1 MKGIYLMKKP
11 IIKPEQGKRLKA
23 ALKYRNKSQ
32 KWLSDNAHISQPTI
46 SDIING
52 KVRLTEQNAL
62 LFSRVLDISL
72 KYLLLES
79 DYITSEEKAADRW
92 QSYSKREQLY
102 LQILELHGYELITT
116 VSELEEKVSDSFF
129 IKQWVIKDEWGKSTT
144 LHHVNYD
151 RARIIF
157 LYDQKAKKLSP
168 PILMSEFW
176 EMISNIDYHFLCCLE
191 RPFRK
196 YKDMI
201 KYSIP
206 LGKKPKI

>member
-1 MKGIYLMKKP
+1 MVMEFSVG
-11 IIKPEQGKRLKA
+11 RA
-23 ALKYRNKSQ
+23 SQ
-32 KWLSDNAHISQPTI
+32 KSAARSFHVLEPKGTKWH
-46 SDIING
+46 
-52 KVRLTEQNAL
+52 LTSYVAIAGN
-62 LFSRVLDISL
+62 
-72 KYLLLES
+72 YLLMMF
-79 DYITSEEKAADRW
+79 YTTAV
-92 QSYSKREQLY
+92 SYTHLKREQLY

-201 KYSIP
+201 EYSIP

>member
-79 DYITSEEKAADRW
+79 DYITSEEKPF
-92 QSYSKREQLY
+92 SLVPFLSLS
-102 LQILELHGYELITT
+102 ILAT
-116 VSELEEKVSDSFF
+116 SELCIFF
-129 IKQWVIKDEWGKSTT
+129 
-144 LHHVNYD
+144 L
-151 RARIIF
+151 F
-157 LYDQKAKKLSP
+157 
-168 PILMSEFW
+168 F
-176 EMISNIDYHFLCCLE
+176 
-191 RPFRK
+191 
-196 YKDMI
+196 
-201 KYSIP
+201 
-206 LGKKPKI
+206 

>member
-1 MKGIYLMKKP
+1 MKRGEIN
-11 IIKPEQGKRLKA
+11 PEQGNRLNKCI
-23 ALKYRNKSQ
+23 KYRNMTKKELAQ
-32 KWLSDNAHISQPTI
+32 KANYTPQQISKI
-46 SDIING
+46 VNG
-52 KVRLTEQNAL
+52 HSRLTNEAAII
-62 LFSRVLDISL
+62 FAKVLDIDL

-79 DYITSEEKAADRW
+79 RYMTAEEKAEDRR

-102 LQILELHGYELITT
+102 LQILELNGYELITT
-116 VSELEEKVSDSFF
+116 VSELEEKVSNSFF
-129 IKQWVIKDEWGKSTT
+129 IKQWVIEDECGKSTT

-151 RARIIF
+151 RERIIF

-201 KYSIP
+201 EYSIP